1 MAQLQ
6 HPSVLDQEGV
16 GVQWQRFL
24 DFNNDL
30 ADPHKSFN
38 DFLDV
43 VGLKTLEEHL
53 DHLEELCSNLKEETG
68 NFSRLWCQL
77 LTQAATF
84 EDIQVI
90 WKTESDRSLEA
101 HISQLAC
108 LQRFPRLFRD
118 FDPDHEQRIKILG
131 AFTSQEAE
139 ALLVSTEPTFDQGSE
154 AAQRQRFLDLQPKLV
169 NPEESF
175 EDFLDIVGLETV
187 KEHLDRLENLC
198 KTLTGV
204 EKSQF
209 GRLWSRLINRQMKF
223 DVAISGLRLGSDQSL
238 QAHISQLAFSQQ
250 HPSISRDLYTTH
262 EQRVE
267 SLDSSTSQA
276 AEALF
281 LPNSKSETL
290 PDEIVAEGYDQTYLN
305 AEDIVIPTLKTL
317 QDCAAAWRPAKYL
330 APYTSLI
337 APALNGKTRLLKELS
352 RHTCVVYMCIRPE
365 QSSGWPPRSEWA
377 CSILI
382 DMKRKSLEKQYERF
396 FLAILHT
403 VASFFDTLDELPK
416 INRMEQW
423 IDHSFPKKDRIGD
436 PPFWLAVQKEMKNL
450 PRRPEKESHALLKEA
465 LERMRKST
473 SFLGPTHLNLL
484 LAIDEAS
491 QLFHS
496 SKTSDESTFFRT
508 FRHMLTKIPTASGV
522 FAILADT
529 TSQLSKFNPPTHL
542 DSSHRLGKSGRKLF
556 DPIYQ
561 FPTFDALVS
570 APPTTW
576 QQLQSALRLLHY
588 GSPFFGAYVNIA
600 EKKQTVKGTVQ
611 DLIHVALEKLLGL
624 VDTSIDPSSLT
635 ESQAIAL
642 LGCTIQ
648 PQLYGASHL
657 NARLVASHS
666 AQCMQIDPLRELLI
680 SEYPSQI
687 TFSSAANQ
695 YLALDESRL
704 IRCIEILT
712 FSCRQGHLGP
722 EDVGALVSRIIL
734 SRAMQETMERNK
746 PKPGGEQDPEEVVM
760 PYGYPVRLVDFLQT
774 LTGLSR
780 NELELGSITAP
791 NKKKLLDEGQLF
803 WNHFVGIKDTP
814 TSKDFLCQLH
824 RGAAVHCQLNRYGF
838 DLLFPIYLLPK
849 GQTRLNEKRITFCGV
864 QVKNKLHPDF
874 RSHKWTSSSAKI
886 HLNESNPYLVL
897 FFTLRDP
904 KKDLIPIPRNDKLS
918 ITDSQRQA
926 SLAFYSLHSLKF
938 LSEGLRKALGDLM
951 DAYPSISALHL
962 TSPTH
967 IKAYVQVLSP
977 LLSSTRDNKREM

>member
-352 RHTCVVYMCIRPE
+352 RHTCVV
-365 QSSGWPPRSEWA
+365 
-377 CSILI
+377 ILI

-588 GSPFFGAYVNIA
+588 GN
-600 EKKQTVKGTVQ
+600 
-611 DLIHVALEKLLGL
+611 
-624 VDTSIDPSSLT
+624 TSIDPSSLT

-814 TSKDFLCQLH
+814 TSKDFLCQ
-824 RGAAVHCQLNRYGF
+824 
-838 DLLFPIYLLPK
+838 
-849 GQTRLNEKRITFCGV
+849 TRLNEKRITFCGV

-967 IKAYVQVLSP
+967 IKAYVQRWFG
-977 LLSSTRDNKREM
+977 LLFPS